1 MKKGISP
8 VIAVVLLL
16 MITISLVAF
25 AYVWFTR
32 LTGGA
37 LNQTVSEQEALKQQ
51 QGKRI
56 VIDGVSGNAITLRN
70 VGTYPVAITELSAFV
85 NGVVTTINC
94 GVINTINPGQ
104 VVTCTL
110 GASCSAG
117 GKVRVVSPGLTDEFT
132 C

>member
-1 MKKGISP
+1 MKGISP

-25 AYVWFTR
+25 AYIFFMR

-37 LNQTVSEQEALKQQ
+37 MNETTSQQEALRQQ

-56 VIDGVSGNAITLRN
+56 AIDGVSGNAITLRN
-70 VGTYPVAITELSAFV
+70 IGTYPVGVTEISVFV
-85 NGVVTTINC
+85 NGVITTLNC
-94 GVINTINPGQ
+94 GAITTINPGT
-104 VVTCTL
+104 VLTCTL
-110 GASCSAG
+110 ATSCSAG
-117 GKVRVVSPGLTDEFT
+117 GRVRVVSPGVTDESP

>member
-1 MKKGISP
+1 MKGISP

-25 AYVWFTR
+25 AYIFFMR

-37 LNQTVSEQEALKQQ
+37 MNQTTSEQEALRQQ

-56 VIDGVSGNAITLRN
+56 AIDGVSGNAITLRN
-70 VGTYPVAITELSAFV
+70 VGTYPVGVTEISVFV
-85 NGVVTTINC
+85 NGVITNLNC
-94 GVINTINPGQ
+94 GVINTINPGTI
-104 VVTCTL
+104 VTCTL
-110 GASCSAG
+110 SNSCASG
-117 GKVRVVSPGLTDEFT
+117 GRVRVVSPGVTDESP

>member
-1 MKKGISP
+1 MKGISP

-25 AYVWFTR
+25 AYIFFMR

-37 LNQTVSEQEALKQQ
+37 MNQTTTEQEALRQQ

-56 VIDGVSGNAITLRN
+56 AIDGVSGNAIILRN
-70 VGTYPVAITELSAFV
+70 VGTYPVGVTELSVFV
-85 NGVVTTINC
+85 NGVITNINC
-94 GVINTINPGQ
+94 VFDTINPGST
-104 VVTCTL
+104 VHCTL
-110 GASCSAG
+110 SNSCASG
-117 GKVRVVSPGLTDEFT
+117 GRVRVVSPGLTDEFT